1 MLNSNCFSRRT
12 FGLFWTL
19 SARKHITC
27 FIFYLS
33 FLSFWHV
40 SFNYYFIKL
49 KSFILYCM
57 SFRHFDFVILDLI
70 SNFHDDARFSTDHNT
85 EYHHINHI
93 IIHQHFMVHNNNCNM
108 YYYYYIK
115 NICMCDLLCYDL
127 CQKYIHR

>member
-12 FGLFWTL
+12 LGLFWTL

-49 KSFILYCM
+49 NLLYCIVC
-57 SFRHFDFVILDLI
+57 HFVISISSFWI
-70 SNFHDDARFSTDHNT
+70 SNFHDDDARFSTDHNT
-85 EYHHINHI
+85 EYHHMAYINTSWYI
-93 IIHQHFMVHNNNCNM
+93 IIIVICIIIITSRIFVCAT
-108 YYYYYIK
+108 YYVMIYVR
-115 NICMCDLLCYDL
+115 NIS
-127 CQKYIHR
+127 IVE